1 MAGFVSSAGL
11 LVMLGSVLRAYGQQA
26 ALLGL
31 MVLVTVSTAD
41 SSVAGKKTPFTDVHN
56 MIHCAVT

>member
-11 LVMLGSVLRAYGQQA
+11 VVMLGSVPRTRRHHI

-31 MVLVTVSTAD
+31 MVLVTVSTTE
-41 SSVAGKKTPFTDVHN
+41 SSVAGKKTPFAGAH
-56 MIHCAVT
+56 MIHCAVP